1 MLEIQIMNR
10 HGEGRSPPVGI
21 SEAPMISYDLCQ
33 LPLIPACPD
42 KKPRETQETIWG
54 ISIKLDTRI
63 YARTTVIED
72 TKCAPAIIEEVVKPL
87 TNGFLVRIE

>member
-63 YARTTVIED
+63 YE
-72 TKCAPAIIEEVVKPL
+72 
-87 TNGFLVRIE
+87 LVS